1 MIEWARNNVEVL
13 SALTSLGTLL
23 IWLAYLHLFYRSI
36 RDQRRPMLLI
46 HQAGGLDLSDRCV
59 VANMSQTA
67 VHVAATLIDV
77 EHDGEHVTF
86 QPKAAEG
93 DVDADEMARQGP
105 LESASYL
112 DIGSFEAL
120 LEAAGRR
127 EVDGAPDTT
136 TRITVRV
143 VGFIGAELF
152 PAAASRTFEVVD
164 NGRGGRL
171 VHPLSV
177 LPTELTQRQQRRMA
191 RAWLQGMLSLDLK
204 RIDDADAREGG
215 PGRRRLTAT
224 GDPLPACPAS

>member
-13 SALTSLGTLL
+13 TALTSLGTLL
-23 IWLAYLHLFYRSI
+23 IWLAYLHLFYRSL

-59 VANMSQTA
+59 VANMSPTA
-67 VHVAATLIDV
+67 VHVAATLIDIDR
-77 EHDGEHVTF
+77 DGERLTF
-86 QPKAAEG
+86 QPKATKDDDDTHAM
-93 DVDADEMARQGP
+93 DRQGP

-112 DIGSFEAL
+112 DIGSFDAL
-120 LEAAGRR
+120 LKAAGRL
-127 EVDGAPDTT
+127 EVDDASDTS

-143 VGFIGAELF
+143 VGFIGAKLE

-164 NGRGGRL
+164 NGDGGRL

-191 RAWLQGMLSLDLK
+191 REWLREVQGLDLK
-204 RIDDADAREGG
+204 RIETPMSVKTDQ
-215 PGRRRLTAT
+215 
-224 GDPLPACPAS
+224 GDEA

>member
-13 SALTSLGTLL
+13 TALTSLGTLL
-23 IWLAYLHLFYRSI
+23 IWLAYLHLFYGSL

-59 VANMSQTA
+59 VANMSPTA

-77 EHDGEHVTF
+77 ERDGEHFTF
-86 QPKAAEG
+86 QPKAAKD
-93 DVDADEMARQGP
+93 DVDADALSRQGP

-120 LEAAGRR
+120 LKAAGRL
-127 EVDGAPDTT
+127 EVDGASDAP

-152 PAAASRTFEVVD
+152 PAAASRTFEIVD

-177 LPTELTQRQQRRMA
+177 MPTELNQRQQRRMA
-191 RAWLQGMLSLDLK
+191 RAWLQEMLSLDLK
-204 RIDDADAREGG
+204 RVETPMSVKADQGDDA
-215 PGRRRLTAT
+215 
-224 GDPLPACPAS
+224 